1 VARAAALTA
10 AVAVALLA
18 VSGAGG
24 VGAQAPKRGGTLV
37 VAVPGV
43 GGCLSFFVPCSATT
57 ANPALTQVLEGA
69 FEVGPDLVFSP
80 NLVSRVDVDKKPYRL
95 TYHIRPEARWS
106 DGVPVTAS
114 DFLFTYQLVTSGKL
128 AGADTG
134 ENVLYQKIRRI
145 RAVDAKTLLV
155 ELREP
160 TASWRSLFGVVLPR
174 HVLAGEDLTTVWR
187 DSIDDPRTG
196 RPIGSG
202 PFLVRR
208 FEPGRQLIF
217 VRNPRYWGPHT
228 SYLDGFVL
236 RNPGFDPRDPF
247 APLRRNEV
255 HVSTA
260 VPGAPLLLNETH
272 AQEIARLPGWR
283 VETAAGLT
291 KEHLAFRVGAGGH
304 LALKNKLVRRALAY
318 GIDREEI
325 VRRVVGR
332 RSQTLDNTVFL
343 ASEPFYRANWSGY
356 RYRPAEARRL
366 LEQAGCRPG
375 VDAIYACGGERLSLR
390 FLTTGGVPV
399 RQRTLEL
406 IQSQLRQAGV
416 DVRPIYAPPGPL
428 FNQIFASREFDVV
441 LFAWNVVPGGVPM
454 PESICGDPQNV
465 AGYCSRLVMRDVSK
479 RIASS
484 SLANARAS

>member
-43 GGCLSFFVPCSATT
+43 GGCLSFFAPCSATT

-80 NLVSRVDVDKKPYRL
+80 DLVSRVDVDKKPYRL

-106 DGVPVTAS
+106 EGVPVTAS

-217 VRNPRYWGPHT
+217 VRNPRYWGPPHQ
-228 SYLDGFVL
+228 L
-236 RNPGFDPRDPF
+236 PR
-247 APLRRNEV
+247 R
-255 HVSTA
+255 
-260 VPGAPLLLNETH
+260 
-272 AQEIARLPGWR
+272 I
-283 VETAAGLT
+283 
-291 KEHLAFRVGAGGH
+291 
-304 LALKNKLVRRALAY
+304 
-318 GIDREEI
+318 
-325 VRRVVGR
+325 
-332 RSQTLDNTVFL
+332 
-343 ASEPFYRANWSGY
+343 
-356 RYRPAEARRL
+356 RPA
-366 LEQAGCRPG
+366 
-375 VDAIYACGGERLSLR
+375 
-390 FLTTGGVPV
+390 
-399 RQRTLEL
+399 
-406 IQSQLRQAGV
+406 
-416 DVRPIYAPPGPL
+416 
-428 FNQIFASREFDVV
+428 
-441 LFAWNVVPGGVPM
+441 
-454 PESICGDPQNV
+454 
-465 AGYCSRLVMRDVSK
+465 
-479 RIASS
+479 
-484 SLANARAS
+484 